1 MATYAPPSETLP
13 IFNPD
18 VFLTNDAGDYLAF
31 PVAQGSE
38 TFPFGLTASS
48 LTTVDPT
55 TIDSLVMSDLNPQY
69 KIDYPVNSGS
79 IDFYSNTAVG
89 VSTRG
94 GKIDATGVYTISKF
108 DTIDEVAGT
117 LDIGTATLR
126 TGAINIGTGAD
137 SVAAKTITIGNATQA
152 VGTLN
157 LKTRTINIGGSNNVT
172 TGITSTTTSI
182 DGTTIN
188 MKTTASGGGA
198 INLGTGMTTGTIDI
212 GTSASSTTAI
222 NIGTGSGEK
231 SIILGLAGT
240 TTSSLCRLRGYQI
253 DLNPALNG
261 ILNMGTFMTSGTI
274 NIGTANTS
282 TTAIE
287 IGTGTGDKN
296 IIIGLAGS
304 TASSLTR
311 LRGFQIDLNPAL
323 SGTLNLG
330 ASMTSG
336 SIEIGS
342 ANNSSTSISIGNGT
356 TTAKNISIGNLDT
369 GTTLIRSATL
379 SLNAKLDTG
388 TLNLGQAMTG
398 STASINI
405 GTESTSQT
413 PVNIGTG
420 TGTKTITIGNATGTT
435 VALAGSTITA
445 SKMAVAGTLSAAGST
460 LTSCAC
466 NTYTGTTMTITPVT
480 SLAIGGTTAANSP
493 FFNNVGGTTS
503 INGGTATQGI
513 DIGHGQTS
521 GVINIGNITS
531 RTGAI
536 NLGYSGGTT
545 SLTANATTIN
555 LGDTNTTGGIIVGI
569 PLRPNYL
576 PSACTAD
583 TMLGYKTDLSVGALA
598 ATMPV
603 APTAGNIN
611 TTAFSIN
618 NGVWLVNVILVIN
631 YATQPSA
638 PSYARLSLSTT
649 SATVQGAR
657 TIDFNP
663 NASGNNYCN
672 YTTTVSNSG
681 ATNYYVV
688 GISAGTVTPTISSLT
703 VNVTRIA

>member
-18 VFLTNDAGDYLAF
+18 VFLTNDAGDFLAF

-38 TFPFGLTASS
+38 TFPFGLTATS

-69 KIDYPVNSGS
+69 KIDYPVNSGR
-79 IDFYSNTAVG
+79 IDFYSNTAGG

-94 GKIDATGVYTISKF
+94 GKIDATGVHTISKF
-108 DTIDEVAGT
+108 DTIDETAGT
-117 LDIGTATLR
+117 LNIGTATLR

-137 SVAAKTITIGNATQA
+137 SVASKIISIGNSTESN
-152 VGTLN
+152 GTLN
-157 LKTRTINIGGSNNVT
+157 LKTRTINIGGSNNVS
-172 TGITSTTTSI
+172 TGITSTTTTI
-182 DGTTIN
+182 DGTTVNI
-188 MKTTASGGGA
+188 KTASSGA
-198 INLGTGMTTGTIDI
+198 GALNLGTGMTTGTIEI
-212 GTSASSTTAI
+212 GTAASSTTAI
-222 NIGTGSGEK
+222 SIGTGSGEK

-240 TTSSLCRLRGYQI
+240 TTSSLTRLRGYQI
-253 DLNPALNG
+253 DLNPALGG
-261 ILNMGTFMTSGTI
+261 ILNLGTFMTSGTI
-274 NIGTANTS
+274 NIGTANS
-282 TTAIE
+282 SSTAIE
-287 IGTGTGDKN
+287 IGTGTTIAK
-296 IIIGLAGS
+296 
-304 TASSLTR
+304 
-311 LRGFQIDLNPAL
+311 
-323 SGTLNLG
+323 
-330 ASMTSG
+330 
-336 SIEIGS
+336 
-342 ANNSSTSISIGNGT
+342 SISIGN
-356 TTAKNISIGNLDT
+356 IDT
-369 GTTLIRSATL
+369 GTTLIRSQTL
-379 SLNAKLDTG
+379 SLNAKIDTG
-388 TLNLGQAMTG
+388 TLNLGQGMTG
-398 STASINI
+398 SSATINI

-445 SKMAVAGTLSAAGST
+445 SKMAVAGTLSAAATT

-513 DIGHGQTS
+513 DIGHGQSS

-536 NLGYSGGTT
+536 NLGFSGQTT
-545 SLTANATTIN
+545 SLTANAVTIN
-555 LGDTNTTGGIIVGI
+555 LGDTSTTGGIIVGI
-569 PLRPNYL
+569 PLRPNYS

-583 TMLGYKTDLSVGALA
+583 TMLGYKADLSVGALA

-603 APTAGNIN
+603 SPTAGNIN

-649 SATVQGAR
+649 SATVQAAR

-672 YTTTVSNSG
+672 YTTTVSNAG